1 MCSNKLCHFTFHILC
16 IVWHNTRPY
25 PCMQPCKQVE
35 CREGVHLPCG
45 SPWSFGCVTQNA
57 YLVSCVHCS
66 ASRNS
71 FITCVNIHN
80 YEHLGWKGFDLTAC
94 MCNTDQLSH
103 ACPTMHQIRLVDT
116 LIIPQATQIWCSPAT
131 SSEGCSGWQ
140 WKGYLSTTHPDQKGL
155 QLQEDAGSSSHW
167 W

>member
-1 MCSNKLCHFTFHILC
+1 MHNARPHQCIQPCIQGKWSEQVHLPRGSPLGFEWCNQRLDVSLEMLNVYLISICMHILC
-16 IVWHNTRPY
+16 LVYTV
-25 PCMQPCKQVE
+25 QP
-35 CREGVHLPCG
+35 LD
-45 SPWSFGCVTQNA
+45 N
-57 YLVSCVHCS
+57 
-66 ASRNS
+66 N

-80 YEHLGWKGFDLTAC
+80 YEHFGRKGFDSTAC
-94 MCNTDQLSH
+94 MCNTNQLTH
-103 ACPTMHQIRLVDT
+103 ACPTMHQILLVDT

-140 WKGYLSTTHPDQKGL
+140 WKGYLNTTHPDQKGL